1 MDFGLLLRRA
11 SLVFAIVAIG
21 AGLMVYFLHD
31 WFHSDFLNSFD
42 VAQPL
47 GDAIGTVIIVVVAYL
62 AQRLVS
68 IAFYRDMMFG
78 LARNQEV
85 FASTNTNYQAV
96 AEEVAEELAAV
107 PAFNEVLQGQLHSV
121 IQATEE
127 AAYQITERLQAV
139 DGVVTHLNDFVS
151 ASSTESSQ
159 MVNESESRI
168 ADNQKLIVE
177 MGLYIENRIQEAQ
190 TDQQRVAQV
199 VAEARSLESL
209 TKLIKGI
216 ASQTNLLALN
226 AAIEAA
232 RAGDAGRGFAVV
244 ADAVR
249 ELSNES
255 AGTGRRIADKVL
267 LVNEAIHGA
276 LQAADQGA
284 LADEQ
289 ALGQAQDSVAGI
301 LDGFQ
306 RVTGDLADTANT
318 LRRQHQGIQ
327 QEVAESLVSLQFQD
341 RIGQMLGHVRQDMEK
356 LERHLATGPE
366 HLDAQDWL
374 DKLASTYTTAEQHAV
389 HGGKSSQAPADSDI
403 TFF

>member
-127 AAYQITERLQAV
+127 AAYQITERLQ
-139 DGVVTHLNDFVS
+139 
-151 ASSTESSQ
+151 
-159 MVNESESRI
+159 
-168 ADNQKLIVE
+168 
-177 MGLYIENRIQEAQ
+177 
-190 TDQQRVAQV
+190 
-199 VAEARSLESL
+199 
-209 TKLIKGI
+209 
-216 ASQTNLLALN
+216 
-226 AAIEAA
+226 
-232 RAGDAGRGFAVV
+232 RGC
-244 ADAVR
+244 
-249 ELSNES
+249 
-255 AGTGRRIADKVL
+255 I
-267 LVNEAIHGA
+267 
-276 LQAADQGA
+276 
-284 LADEQ
+284 
-289 ALGQAQDSVAGI
+289 
-301 LDGFQ
+301 
-306 RVTGDLADTANT
+306 
-318 LRRQHQGIQ
+318 
-327 QEVAESLVSLQFQD
+327 VSL
-341 RIGQMLGHVRQDMEK
+341 
-356 LERHLATGPE
+356 
-366 HLDAQDWL
+366 
-374 DKLASTYTTAEQHAV
+374 
-389 HGGKSSQAPADSDI
+389 
-403 TFF
+403 